1 MAMAKRTN
9 APIVE
14 RSAKAGRPTV
24 PATQPARVR
33 RRTKSARVV
42 VTKGTTVLQ
51 TDRGPRSA
59 WSAAKPVWKK
69 R

>member
-1 MAMAKRTN
+1 MAKRTN
-9 APIVE
+9 VLIPK
-14 RSAKAGRPTV
+14 RSAKAGRPPV
-24 PATQPARVR
+24 AATQPARVR

-42 VTKGTTVLQ
+42 VSKGTTVLQ

-59 WSAAKPVWKK
+59 WSGAKPVWKK